1 MTNVSKC
8 DILGNMFDNI
18 IYKTLDIIVTW
29 CEKYRSY
36 IMSKDIPKHDPKQLK
51 KWVKQQERQKKSYK

>member
-1 MTNVSKC
+1 
-8 DILGNMFDNI
+8 MFDNI

-36 IMSKDIPKHDPKQLK
+36 IISKDIPKHDPKQLK
-51 KWVKQQERQKKSYK
+51 NGLNKVE